1 MAIFFDLDGTLL
13 DVKARYLTLAA
24 DLMRSLGLDSQL
36 PDDYW
41 AWKRSGL
48 SQPQLLERCG
58 VVDGAEEFITRYVE
72 AVEERR
78 YLAMDR
84 LWSGMD
90 ECLAL
95 LAEETPLFIVTL
107 RRRRENL
114 ECQLDE
120 LGIARHFEA
129 VLCVP
134 GGVSAMKTKARLID
148 AAGHDAST
156 DLMIGDSMGDIRGA
170 QSLDLATC
178 AVTYG
183 VHDEDHLAPLAAR
196 YTVRA
201 PGEVLATLRAHL
213 ARATQE

>member
-13 DVKARYLTLAA
+13 DVKARYLTLVR
-24 DLMRSLGLDSQL
+24 DLMQSLGIDPPPL
-36 PDDYW
+36 DDYW
-41 AWKRSGL
+41 TWKRSGL
-48 SQPQLLERCG
+48 SQHQLLERCG
-58 VVDGAEEFITRYVE
+58 VVDGAEEFITRYVD

-90 ECLAL
+90 ACLAA

-114 ECQLDE
+114 EWQLEE

-129 VLCVP
+129 VLSES
-134 GGVSAMKTKARLID
+134 GEVSAAQTKASLIE
-148 AAGHDAST
+148 AAGHDAGR

-170 QSLDLATC
+170 QFLGLPTC

-183 VHDEDHLAPLAAR
+183 VHDEAHLATMSAT
-196 YTVRA
+196 YTVHT
-201 PGEVLATLRAHL
+201 PGEVLATLRTHL
-213 ARATQE
+213 AGVAGH